1 MDLKV
6 PQFPKW
12 QYDEMQP
19 NEVNYLDC
27 SKVRAYDLKINK
39 LRNTKKES
47 SEILKQLD
55 LPKNANIL
63 EMGAGTGAF
72 SIEAA
77 KQCTNVFAVDISS
90 AMLKYAK
97 QKAEAEQLK
106 NIEFHQEGFLT
117 YEHKGEP
124 LDAIVSQ
131 FALHHLP
138 DFWKL
143 VALKRLYGMLKKE
156 GKFYLKDTVY
166 SFDVEHHKK
175 FFDSLLDEISATDGG
190 AYFAEDVKLSIST
203 EYPTLDW
210 IMESLIK
217 RAGFSIENAEYA
229 DPFLAEYLCI
239 KNE

>member
-1 MDLKV
+1 MGLEV
-6 PQFPKW
+6 SQFPKW

-19 NEVNYLDC
+19 NEVNYMDC

-39 LRNTKKES
+39 VRNTKKES

-63 EMGAGTGAF
+63 EIGAGTGAF

-117 YEHKGEP
+117 YGHKGAP

-143 VALKRLYGMLKKE
+143 VALKRLYGMLKKG

-166 SFDVEHHKK
+166 SFDVEFHKK
-175 FFDSLLDEISATDGG
+175 FFDSLLDKINSIEDGKS
-190 AYFAEDVKLSIST
+190 FAEDAKLSIST
-203 EYPTLDW
+203 EYATLDW
-210 IMESLIK
+210 IMESILK
-217 RAGFSIENAEYA
+217 KAGFVVENAKYVN
-229 DPFLAEYLCI
+229 PFLAEYLCI